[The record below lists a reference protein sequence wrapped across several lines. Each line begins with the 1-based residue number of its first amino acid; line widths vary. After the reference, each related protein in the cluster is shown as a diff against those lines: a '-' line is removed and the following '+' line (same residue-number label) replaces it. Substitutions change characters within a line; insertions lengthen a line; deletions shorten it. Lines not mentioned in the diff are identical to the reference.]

1 MRVGDRFTKD
11 GKLYEVT
18 SVISDTN
25 YGFKPVADSKPVEEP
40 VFDPKTEADLSFEEE
55 IKTTAKGKRG
65 RKKV

>member
-1 MRVGDRFTKD
+1 MRVGDRFTRD

-25 YGFKPVADSKPVEEP
+25 YGFKPVDNVKSVEEP
-40 VFDPKTEADLSFEEE
+40 VFDPKPETDLSFEEE